1 MPHDDY
7 QAPNYPPADM
17 PPANIHAASQ
27 PAPSLNMPD
36 DFEMWT
42 QAQKQAWFAERRAA
56 LRASGAIPRYPKTV
70 GDYLRV
76 AEATIWLLAVKL
88 LTAKVSQPS
97 WERFLGVRGHATAEK
112 PLSDAMHEKAFRV
125 QRAVGYSIQHLP
137 GTGRRFNCLV
147 RAVTS
152 KWLLAL
158 RGIPTTLYLGEQEI
172 IRDDGNRRIRKHA
185 WLRCGDR
192 VVSGWGPHVKDF
204 TEVARF
210 GSRRDKTPE

>member
-1 MPHDDY
+1 MASDDY
-7 QAPNYPPADM
+7 QAPDYEDTAAA
-17 PPANIHAASQ
+17 PANDRANSH
-27 PAPSLNMPD
+27 PARSLNMPD
-36 DFEMWT
+36 DFELWSLE
-42 QAQKQAWFAERRAA
+42 QQQAWFAERRAA
-56 LRASGAIPRYPKTV
+56 LSASGALPRYPKTV
-70 GDYLRV
+70 RDYLRV
-76 AEATIWLLAVKL
+76 AEATIWLLVVKA
-88 LTAKVSQPS
+88 LTAKVPQPR
-97 WERFLGVRGHATAEK
+97 WERFLGVRGNATSEV
-112 PLSDAMHEKAFRV
+112 PLSDTLHAKAFRV

-152 KWLLAL
+152 KWLLGL

-172 IRDDGNRRIRKHA
+172 IRDDGQRRIRKHA

-210 GSRRDKTPE
+210 GSKRDIRPE